1 MRAAVR
7 CAIVIAALAA
17 PLPASAQPAQVPAA
31 RSVKI
36 PATLPPDV
44 AFARQLAFLRA
55 DLLVADALVKERDWV
70 DARPHAAFPREEV
83 YGVIRENLRTYKVPA
98 FDGAL
103 RELAHAIRARKVKR
117 YERALGKVRASLA
130 AADRALKARQP
141 DWPRFTLQVAV
152 ATLSRAPEE
161 YDDAVANGRVVRA
174 VGYQSARGIVFE
186 AAQMIDGVGEA
197 LAAKDAQAL
206 AELRASL
213 SQLKSA
219 FGPLAA
225 PKQAPA
231 ELATV
236 KSLVARIETSARRL

>member
-1 MRAAVR
+1 MRAVIC

-17 PLPASAQPAQVPAA
+17 PMAASAQPAQPPAA
-31 RSVKI
+31 RAIKI

-55 DLLVADALVKERDWV
+55 DLLIADALVKERDWV
-70 DARPHAAFPREEV
+70 DARPHAEFPREEV
-83 YGVIRENLRTYKVPA
+83 YGVIREDLRTYKVPA

-103 RELAHAIRARKVKR
+103 RELASAIRARNVKA

-130 AADRALKARQP
+130 AADTALKAKQP

-152 ATLSRAPEE
+152 ATLSRVPEE
-161 YDDAVANGRVVRA
+161 YDDAVTDGRVRA
-174 VGYQSARGIVFE
+174 VGYQSARGLVFE
-186 AAQMIDGVGEA
+186 AAQMIESAGAAPGE
-197 LAAKDAQAL
+197 KDAQAFG
-206 AELRASL
+206 ELRASL

-225 PKQAPA
+225 PKQAPVDP
-231 ELATV
+231 ATV
-236 KSLVARIETSARRL
+236 KSLVAQIEAAARRL